1 MAQAAQALMEAGQP
15 VPQIGMF
22 FDTSDLVTGNGGV
35 KPDITT
41 AAGKSFFYSYIH
53 TFFANV
59 PQQFWAMIDGRPI
72 IVLYG
77 GVNFITAYDQTS
89 IDYVTQHFQQDFG
102 TTPYI
107 IRHGT
112 WFGVSTDATYYGWP
126 TTYSATFAGDVAS
139 VGPGHNNYAVIAQE
153 KRPIV
158 VDRNCGDL
166 YQQDWDQVITRGA
179 RLVLIENWN
188 ELFEGAGISATKEYG
203 RRYIDQT
210 ATNVAR
216 WKSSPSPASSPPSS
230 AWASLGPIPYQAGLY
245 TPLNF
250 GGAAWVATQID
261 GHDAFYPDHSWP
273 SYYIYLAIDDRFLAS
288 RPASVWVTVEYL
300 DSGST
305 PWRLEYDGVNGP
317 FSATALSAAQ
327 NTGQWKL
334 ATFHLTD
341 ALFDKRETPNTDLRI
356 DDFGSQSQP
365 HYFNRVWITKSA
377 PIGQPPQMPL
387 QPDVSV
393 PAGGTLD
400 VPLNALDAGGKPLA
414 VSLAK
419 APGFATL
426 QGAAGSQKI
435 HLAPS
440 VSDLRT
446 CSDLKGPDVIST
458 PSYRI
463 SAVANDPSSTLGTG
477 ATSFSVLVTPPVPVI
492 QQVTD
497 TWNYTSGVAPGAWVT
512 ILGTGLAVGA
522 PQTWTITGTA
532 LPNSLNNVKVL
543 FNQVPATLL
552 YVSSTVINALVPASV
567 QPGLVQVIVESNGAS
582 SAPFAVTATATL
594 PAIYALPATGG
605 ASWFVTAVL
614 AGTAT
619 LIGNPAV
626 DPRVLRAAQPGDV
639 LDLYVIGL
647 GATQDPSVFIT
658 NQDFAGAYPLAAPI
672 TAMVG
677 GLPAQ
682 VQFAG
687 LVSPGLYLV
696 RIMVPS
702 GLAAGPQPIQI
713 STGSSKTASS
723 LVLLVGPAV

>member
-1 MAQAAQALMEAGQP
+1 
-15 VPQIGMF
+15 
-22 FDTSDLVTGNGGV
+22 
-35 KPDITT
+35 
-41 AAGKSFFYSYIH
+41 
-53 TFFANV
+53 
-59 PQQFWAMIDGRPI
+59 
-72 IVLYG
+72 
-77 GVNFITAYDQTS
+77 
-89 IDYVTQHFQQDFG
+89 
-102 TTPYI
+102 
-107 IRHGT
+107 
-112 WFGVSTDATYYGWP
+112 
-126 TTYSATFAGDVAS
+126 
-139 VGPGHNNYAVIAQE
+139 
-153 KRPIV
+153 
-158 VDRNCGDL
+158 
-166 YQQDWDQVITRGA
+166 
-179 RLVLIENWN
+179 
-188 ELFEGAGISATKEYG
+188 
-203 RRYIDQT
+203 
-210 ATNVAR
+210 
-216 WKSSPSPASSPPSS
+216 
-230 AWASLGPIPYQAGLY
+230 
-245 TPLNF
+245 
-250 GGAAWVATQID
+250 
-261 GHDAFYPDHSWP
+261 
-273 SYYIYLAIDDRFLAS
+273 
-288 RPASVWVTVEYL
+288 
-300 DSGST
+300 
-305 PWRLEYDGVNGP
+305 
-317 FSATALSAAQ
+317 
-327 NTGQWKL
+327 
-334 ATFHLTD
+334 
-341 ALFDKRETPNTDLRI
+341 
-356 DDFGSQSQP
+356 
-365 HYFNRVWITKSA
+365 
-377 PIGQPPQMPL
+377 
-387 QPDVSV
+387 
-393 PAGGTLD
+393 
-400 VPLNALDAGGKPLA
+400 
-414 VSLAK
+414 
-419 APGFATL
+419 
-426 QGAAGSQKI
+426 
-435 HLAPS
+435 
-440 VSDLRT
+440 
-446 CSDLKGPDVIST
+446 VIST

-497 TWNYTSGVAPGAWVT
+497 TWNYTAGVAPGAWVA

-594 PAIYALPATGG
+594 PAIYALPAAGG

-702 GLAAGPQPIQI
+702 GLAPGPQPIQI